1 MICPNCG
8 AQIPDGSTTCPNC
21 GATLQALPVYRAPPD
36 NEPRAYGAVQTP
48 HKSNTKKIIIVVTVA
63 AILLV
68 SALAAVLL
76 MSGGNERT
84 MTYKEFLDQY
94 DHDGDGRPESKT
106 PKDFQAGDKVLIK
119 DFAVNVTYNSSYD
132 MSFIVCKSAKDYYEA
147 RGDDV
152 LPMIAEG
159 DMRQYTGRDFTYE
172 YTFKKYT
179 DNGETY
185 IMPRELYLLVAPH
198 MGSSASTPI
207 AGTLV
212 YVSEVSDPINGN
224 ASFELVLGSPNEVE
238 TSNVTIRVID
248 SNGMLV
254 DGATINILHIASDTE
269 HMKSVDRIQISYP
282 GHDIR
287 GYQVVMIVEGW
298 EGTIEGNVPS

>member
-1 MICPNCG
+1 MRCPNCG
-8 AQIPDGSTTCPNC
+8 MEIPEGSTTCPNC
-21 GATLQALPVYRAPPD
+21 GAALQTLPVYGAPPD
-36 NEPRAYGAVQTP
+36 NGAGAYGAAQTSP
-48 HKSNTKKIIIVVTVA
+48 KSNTKKIIIVVTVA

-76 MSGGNERT
+76 MSGGSERT
-84 MTYKEFLDQY
+84 MTYKEFLEQY
-94 DHDGDGRPESKT
+94 DHDGDGKPENNT
-106 PKDFQAGDKVLIK
+106 PKDFHAGDKVLIK
-119 DFAVNVTYNSSYD
+119 DFALNVTYNSSYD
-132 MSFIVCKSAKDYYEA
+132 ISVILCKSVKDYYEA
-147 RGDDV
+147 KGDDV

-159 DMRQYTGRDFTYE
+159 DMRQYKGREFTYE

-198 MGSSASTPI
+198 MVSSGPTAI

-212 YVSEVSDPINGN
+212 YVYEVSDPINGN

-254 DGATINILHIASDTE
+254 DGATINILHIVSDIE
-269 HMKSVDRIQISYP
+269 HMKSGDRIQISYP